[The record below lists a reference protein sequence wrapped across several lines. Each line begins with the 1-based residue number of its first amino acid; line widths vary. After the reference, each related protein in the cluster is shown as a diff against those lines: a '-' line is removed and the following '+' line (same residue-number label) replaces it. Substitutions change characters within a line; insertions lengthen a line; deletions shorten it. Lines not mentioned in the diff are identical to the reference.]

1 MKKALITILI
11 LVAALAL
18 AACGSNSASTSSGE
32 ASSPGGLSSQ
42 DNEASTS
49 GEQTLSDA
57 QFSSLSWN
65 GEAVVFT
72 VKEELKLTG
81 ISVFANGQE
90 FEGKYVS
97 NSQGNMGFTNGTTMT
112 PGSSIGFHGGLIIFA
127 GTTASCAIDTGG
139 APVDSVSFYLADGT
153 TLNRE
158 L

>member
-1 MKKALITILI
+1 MKKALIIVLV

-18 AACGSNSASTSSGE
+18 AACGSNSVGTSS
-32 ASSPGGLSSQ
+32 
-42 DNEASTS
+42 NEASPPA
-49 GEQTLSDA
+49 GQTMSDA

-72 VKEELKLTG
+72 VKDELKLTG

-90 FEGKYVS
+90 YEGVYVA
-97 NSQGNMGFTNGTTMT
+97 NSEGNMGFANGTTLT

-139 APVDSVSFYLADGT
+139 ASVDSVCFYLADGT

-158 L
+158 V